1 MPSLLNVQRSTKTRR
16 FTCTFFSAYK
26 RREIKIIQSPPPT
39 AVLSTMVFVGR
50 VTIALAL
57 AGTAF
62 SASVTVQNP
71 NIVLPSSAAANQA
84 AVVQIFTESY
94 NAYKFVE
101 LAQQFV
107 ILLLIY
113 CQNFREFAFGHD
125 DLSPLTQGKW
135 KPVNFYYH
143 SFDRLDFMNSG
154 FSDGLGGWG
163 NCLFTMLFFYEC

>member
-1 MPSLLNVQRSTKTRR
+1 
-16 FTCTFFSAYK
+16 
-26 RREIKIIQSPPPT
+26 
-39 AVLSTMVFVGR
+39 MVFVGR
-50 VTIALAL
+50 ITIALAL

-94 NAYKFVE
+94 NAYKFVQ

-113 CQNFREFAFGHD
+113 WQNFREFAFGHD
-125 DLSPLTQGKW
+125 DLSPLTQGKR
-135 KPVNFYYH
+135 KPVNFYCR
-143 SFDRLDFMNSG
+143 SFDLI
-154 FSDGLGGWG
+154 L
-163 NCLFTMLFFYEC
+163 